1 MLPAPP
7 IVAGRP
13 PSTMPMRWPPA
24 SMLGRSPTIARVR
37 RWSPAPAGTTL
48 MEAATPRITDPT
60 HGRDVARGLVCNE
73 RVRADGQRRC
83 WCSCPSE
90 HECACYDAARKQSFH
105 GKPLYGSVALTQ
117 RVARGPE
124 WRLNGAWLGP
134 EQRYNAPASNVW
146 HVVLPRG
153 DHHSSHPAQRE
164 NAKSGYLDDLH
175 GVLLLFLEQQQTSCL
190 QILLQ

>member
-1 MLPAPP
+1 
-7 IVAGRP
+7 
-13 PSTMPMRWPPA
+13 
-24 SMLGRSPTIARVR
+24 
-37 RWSPAPAGTTL
+37 
-48 MEAATPRITDPT
+48 MEAAAPRITDPA
-60 HGRDVARGLVCNE
+60 HGCDIARGLVCNK

-134 EQRYNAPASNVW
+134 EQRYNAPASKR
-146 HVVLPRG
+146 LARGPASRRPTTPATQPSEKMPRAATWMISTA
-153 DHHSSHPAQRE
+153 SS
-164 NAKSGYLDDLH
+164 SY
-175 GVLLLFLEQQQTSCL
+175 F
-190 QILLQ
+190 